1 MKSFKSFK
9 QWVFPNLFPAYYK
22 DYDTYKDKNG
32 KGILE
37 RFIEVCSNYLDTD
50 IIPDIDNFMDILD
63 VDVTPDIFLNYFWE
77 YFDYIPYAYG
87 VLVKGTPFTK
97 ENVASWLNTPDGF
110 PKADTRSI
118 LKYAVSLYKIRCTQD
133 FYTILGRFYGVRFEL
148 EEILFEDGYSNKSS
162 NNPGINYRLIGA
174 VFEDGYSNKSSN
186 NPGINYRLIG
196 AVFEDVIST
205 YSGENEYY
213 GDWKGLYP
221 YGDCTSCTT
230 IKANIYIPKGMY
242 DAIQDNIDNVK
253 NAFVNLLN
261 KYIPVN
267 VKPFTKDT
275 IELIS
280 EIPTIIPIEI
290 EPQQN

>member
-148 EEILFEDGYSNKSS
+148 EEILFEDVYSNGYSNK
-162 NNPGINYRLIGA
+162 P
-174 VFEDGYSNKSSN
+174 SN

-196 AVFEDVIST
+196 AVFEDVVST

>member
-162 NNPGINYRLIGA
+162 NNYRLIGA

-196 AVFEDVIST
+196 AVFENVVST

-221 YGDCTSCTT
+221 YGNCTSCTT

-280 EIPTIIPIEI
+280 EIPTIIPIKI

>member
-87 VLVKGTPFTK
+87 VLVKGVPFTK

-148 EEILFEDGYSNKSS
+148 EEILFEDGYSNK
-162 NNPGINYRLIGA
+162 P
-174 VFEDGYSNKSSN
+174 SNKPSN

-196 AVFEDVIST
+196 AVFEDVVST

-275 IELIS
+275 IGLIS

>member
-87 VLVKGTPFTK
+87 VLVKGVPFTK

-148 EEILFEDGYSNKSS
+148 EEILFEDGYSNKPNRPIGAVFKDGYSNKPS
-162 NNPGINYRLIGA
+162 NNPGINYR
-174 VFEDGYSNKSSN
+174 F
-186 NPGINYRLIG
+186 IG
-196 AVFEDVIST
+196 AVFEDVVST

-280 EIPTIIPIEI
+280 EIPTIILPIIPIEI

>member
-87 VLVKGTPFTK
+87 VLVKGVPFTK
-97 ENVASWLNTPDGF
+97 ENVASWLNTPDGFPKADTPDGF

-148 EEILFEDGYSNKSS
+148 EEILFEDGYSNK
-162 NNPGINYRLIGA
+162 P
-174 VFEDGYSNKSSN
+174 SN

-196 AVFEDVIST
+196 AVFEDVVST

>member
-63 VDVTPDIFLNYFWE
+63 VDVTSDIFLNYFWE

-87 VLVKGTPFTK
+87 VLVKGVPFTK

-118 LKYAVSLYKIRCTQD
+118 LKYAVSLYKIRCTKD

-162 NNPGINYRLIGA
+162 NNPGINHRLIGA
-174 VFEDGYSNKSSN
+174 VFEDGYSNKPSN

-196 AVFEDVIST
+196 AVFEDVVSI

-242 DAIQDNIDNVK
+242 DDIQDNIDNVK

-280 EIPTIIPIEI
+280 EISTIIPIEI

>member
-148 EEILFEDGYSNKSS
+148 EEILFGDGYSNKPS

-174 VFEDGYSNKSSN
+174 VFG
-186 NPGINYRLIG
+186 
-196 AVFEDVIST
+196 DVVST

>member
-63 VDVTPDIFLNYFWE
+63 VDVTSDIFLNYFWE

-97 ENVASWLNTPDGF
+97 ENVASWLNTSDGF

-148 EEILFEDGYSNKSS
+148 EEILFEDGYSNK
-162 NNPGINYRLIGA
+162 P
-174 VFEDGYSNKSSN
+174 SN

-196 AVFEDVIST
+196 AVFEDVVST
-205 YSGENEYY
+205 YSGENEYHS
-213 GDWKGLYP
+213 DWKGLYP

-253 NAFVNLLN
+253 NAFANLLN

>member
-148 EEILFEDGYSNKSS
+148 EEILFEDGYSNK
-162 NNPGINYRLIGA
+162 P
-174 VFEDGYSNKSSN
+174 SNKPSN

-221 YGDCTSCTT
+221 YGDCTSCTI

>member
-87 VLVKGTPFTK
+87 VLVKGVPFTK

-148 EEILFEDGYSNKSS
+148 EEILFDDGYSNKPS
-162 NNPGINYRLIGA
+162 NNPGINYRFIGA
-174 VFEDGYSNKSSN
+174 
-186 NPGINYRLIG
+186 I
-196 AVFEDVIST
+196 FEDVVST
-205 YSGENEYY
+205 YSGENKYY

>member
-87 VLVKGTPFTK
+87 VLVKGVPFTK
-97 ENVASWLNTPDGF
+97 ENVASWLNTPPDGF

-174 VFEDGYSNKSSN
+174 VFED
-186 NPGINYRLIG
+186 
-196 AVFEDVIST
+196 VVST

-242 DAIQDNIDNVK
+242 DAIQGNIDNVK

>member
-148 EEILFEDGYSNKSS
+148 EEILFEDGYSN
-162 NNPGINYRLIGA
+162 
-174 VFEDGYSNKSSN
+174 GYSNKPSN

-196 AVFEDVIST
+196 AVFEDVVST

>member
-63 VDVTPDIFLNYFWE
+63 VDVTSDIFLNYFWE

-87 VLVKGTPFTK
+87 VLVKGVPFTK

-148 EEILFEDGYSNKSS
+148 EEILS
-162 NNPGINYRLIGA
+162 
-174 VFEDGYSNKSSN
+174 EDGYSNKSSN

-196 AVFEDVIST
+196 AVFEDVVST

-221 YGDCTSCTT
+221 YGDCTSCIT

>member
-148 EEILFEDGYSNKSS
+148 EEILFEDGYSN
-162 NNPGINYRLIGA
+162 
-174 VFEDGYSNKSSN
+174 GYSNKPSN

-196 AVFEDVIST
+196 AVFEDVVST

-221 YGDCTSCTT
+221 YGDCTSCTI

>member
-87 VLVKGTPFTK
+87 VLVKGVPFTK

-148 EEILFEDGYSNKSS
+148 EEILFEDGYSNKPS
-162 NNPGINYRLIGA
+162 N
-174 VFEDGYSNKSSN
+174 S
-186 NPGINYRLIG
+186 PGINYRLIG
-196 AVFEDVIST
+196 AVFEDVVST

-213 GDWKGLYP
+213 DDWKGLYP

-280 EIPTIIPIEI
+280 EIPTIIPIKI

>member
-63 VDVTPDIFLNYFWE
+63 VDVTSDIFLNYFWE

-87 VLVKGTPFTK
+87 VLVKGVPFTK

-148 EEILFEDGYSNKSS
+148 EEILFEDGYS
-162 NNPGINYRLIGA
+162 R
-174 VFEDGYSNKSSN
+174 YSNKPSN

-196 AVFEDVIST
+196 AVFEDVVST

-275 IELIS
+275 VELIS

>member
-63 VDVTPDIFLNYFWE
+63 VDVTPDIFLNYFWG

-87 VLVKGTPFTK
+87 VLVKGVPFTK

-148 EEILFEDGYSNKSS
+148 EEILFEDGYTK
-162 NNPGINYRLIGA
+162 
-174 VFEDGYSNKSSN
+174 YSNKPSN

-196 AVFEDVIST
+196 AVFEDVVST

-290 EPQQN
+290 EPQQNWPNYVIHPTSN

>member
-87 VLVKGTPFTK
+87 VLVKGVPFTK

-162 NNPGINYRLIGA
+162 N
-174 VFEDGYSNKSSN
+174 KSSN

-196 AVFEDVIST
+196 AVFEDVVST

-267 VKPFTKDT
+267 VKSFTKDT

-280 EIPTIIPIEI
+280 EIPTITPIEI

>member
-148 EEILFEDGYSNKSS
+148 EEILFEDGYSNK
-162 NNPGINYRLIGA
+162 P
-174 VFEDGYSNKSSN
+174 SNKPSN

-196 AVFEDVIST
+196 AVFEDVVST

>member
-1 MKSFKSFK
+1 MKSLKSFK

-22 DYDTYKDKNG
+22 DYDTYKDKDG

-50 IIPDIDNFMDILD
+50 ITPDIDNFMDILD

-87 VLVKGTPFTK
+87 VLVKGVPFTK
-97 ENVASWLNTPDGF
+97 ENVASWLNTPQGF

-118 LKYAVSLYKIRCTQD
+118 LKYAISLYKIRCTQD
-133 FYTILGRFYGVRFEL
+133 FYTVLGRFYGVRFEL
-148 EEILFEDGYSNKSS
+148 EEILFED
-162 NNPGINYRLIGA
+162 
-174 VFEDGYSNKSSN
+174 V
-186 NPGINYRLIG
+186 
-196 AVFEDVIST
+196 VST
-205 YSGENEYY
+205 YSGDNRYY

-230 IKANIYIPKGMY
+230 IKAHIYVPKGMY
-242 DAIQDNIDNVK
+242 DAIQDNIDSVK

-261 KYIPVN
+261 KYIPIN
-267 VKPFTKDT
+267 VKPFTLDT

-290 EPQQN
+290 ESQQN

>member
-22 DYDTYKDKNG
+22 DYDTYKDKDG

-50 IIPDIDNFMDILD
+50 ITPDIDNFMDILD

-97 ENVASWLNTPDGF
+97 ENVASWLNTPQGF

-118 LKYAVSLYKIRCTQD
+118 LKYAISLYKIRCTQD
-133 FYTILGRFYGVRFEL
+133 FYTVLGRFYGVRFEL
-148 EEILFEDGYSNKSS
+148 EEILFEDGYSPKPNDS
-162 NNPGINYRLIGA
+162 G
-174 VFEDGYSNKSSN
+174 V
-186 NPGINYRLIG
+186 NYRLIG

-205 YSGENEYY
+205 YSGDNGYY

-221 YGDCTSCTT
+221 YGDCTSCIT

>member
-22 DYDTYKDKNG
+22 DYDTYKDKDG

-50 IIPDIDNFMDILD
+50 ITPDIDNFMDILD

-97 ENVASWLNTPDGF
+97 ENVVSWLNTPQGF
-110 PKADTRSI
+110 PKVDTRSI
-118 LKYAVSLYKIRCTQD
+118 LKYAISLYKIRCTQD
-133 FYTILGRFYGVRFEL
+133 FYTVLGRFYGVRFEL
-148 EEILFEDGYSNKSS
+148 EEILFEDGYSPKPNDS
-162 NNPGINYRLIGA
+162 G
-174 VFEDGYSNKSSN
+174 V
-186 NPGINYRLIG
+186 NYRLIG

-205 YSGENEYY
+205 YSGDNGYY

-230 IKANIYIPKGMY
+230 IKAHIYVPKGMY
-242 DAIQDNIDNVK
+242 DAIQDNIDSVK

-261 KYIPVN
+261 KYIPIN
-267 VKPFTKDT
+267 VKPFTLDT

-290 EPQQN
+290 ESQQN

>member
-50 IIPDIDNFMDILD
+50 IISDIDNFMDILD

-87 VLVKGTPFTK
+87 VLVKGVPFTK

-148 EEILFEDGYSNKSS
+148 EEILFEDGYSNKPSNKPS
-162 NNPGINYRLIGA
+162 NNPGINYR
-174 VFEDGYSNKSSN
+174 F
-186 NPGINYRLIG
+186 IG
-196 AVFEDVIST
+196 AVFEDVVST

>member
-50 IIPDIDNFMDILD
+50 IIPDIDNFMYILD

-87 VLVKGTPFTK
+87 VLVKGIPFTK

-148 EEILFEDGYSNKSS
+148 EEILFEDGYSNKPS
-162 NNPGINYRLIGA
+162 NNPGINYRFIGT
-174 VFEDGYSNKSSN
+174 DGYSNKPSN

-196 AVFEDVIST
+196 AVFEDVVST

>member
-1 MKSFKSFK
+1 MS
-9 QWVFPNLFPAYYK
+9 L
-22 DYDTYKDKNG
+22 
-32 KGILE
+32 
-37 RFIEVCSNYLDTD
+37 
-50 IIPDIDNFMDILD
+50 
-63 VDVTPDIFLNYFWE
+63 
-77 YFDYIPYAYG
+77 
-87 VLVKGTPFTK
+87 
-97 ENVASWLNTPDGF
+97 
-110 PKADTRSI
+110 KADTRSI

-148 EEILFEDGYSNKSS
+148 EEILFEDGYSNKPS
-162 NNPGINYRLIGA
+162 NNP
-174 VFEDGYSNKSSN
+174 D
-186 NPGINYRLIG
+186 INYRLIG
-196 AVFEDVIST
+196 AVFEDVVST

>member
-148 EEILFEDGYSNKSS
+148 EEILFEDGYSNKPSNKPS
-162 NNPGINYRLIGA
+162 NNPGINYR
-174 VFEDGYSNKSSN
+174 F
-186 NPGINYRLIG
+186 IG
-196 AVFEDVIST
+196 AVFEDVVST

>member
-87 VLVKGTPFTK
+87 VLVKGVPFTK

-148 EEILFEDGYSNKSS
+148 EEILFEDGYSN
-162 NNPGINYRLIGA
+162 
-174 VFEDGYSNKSSN
+174 GYSNKPSN

-196 AVFEDVIST
+196 AVFEDVVST

>member
-162 NNPGINYRLIGA
+162 NNPGINYR
-174 VFEDGYSNKSSN
+174 F
-186 NPGINYRLIG
+186 IG
-196 AVFEDVIST
+196 AVFEDVVST

-290 EPQQN
+290 EPQQNWPNYVIHPTSN

>member
-1 MKSFKSFK
+1 MINVLDLETQTKVIFQITINKPSENLDYGNNDKYELTLLPMGQDLYTLSYQIPIIENQNITLSMKKNKSFK

-77 YFDYIPYAYG
+77 YFDFIPYAYG

-148 EEILFEDGYSNKSS
+148 EEILFEDGYSNKP
-162 NNPGINYRLIGA
+162 N
-174 VFEDGYSNKSSN
+174 N

-196 AVFEDVIST
+196 AVFEDVVST
-205 YSGENEYY
+205 NSGENE
-213 GDWKGLYP
+213 
-221 YGDCTSCTT
+221 
-230 IKANIYIPKGMY
+230 
-242 DAIQDNIDNVK
+242 
-253 NAFVNLLN
+253 
-261 KYIPVN
+261 
-267 VKPFTKDT
+267 
-275 IELIS
+275 
-280 EIPTIIPIEI
+280 
-290 EPQQN
+290 

>member
-87 VLVKGTPFTK
+87 VLVKGVPFTK

-148 EEILFEDGYSNKSS
+148 EEILFEDGYSNGYSNKPS

-174 VFEDGYSNKSSN
+174 VFK
-186 NPGINYRLIG
+186 
-196 AVFEDVIST
+196 DVVST

>member
-87 VLVKGTPFTK
+87 VLVKGVPFTK

-148 EEILFEDGYSNKSS
+148 EEILFEDVVSTYSNK
-162 NNPGINYRLIGA
+162 P
-174 VFEDGYSNKSSN
+174 SN

-196 AVFEDVIST
+196 AVFEDVVST

-213 GDWKGLYP
+213 DDWKGLYP

>member
-9 QWVFPNLFPAYYK
+9 QWVFSNLFPAYYK

-148 EEILFEDGYSNKSS
+148 EEILFEDGYSN
-162 NNPGINYRLIGA
+162 
-174 VFEDGYSNKSSN
+174 GYSNKPSN

-196 AVFEDVIST
+196 AVFEDVVST

-280 EIPTIIPIEI
+280 EIPTIIIEI

>member
-87 VLVKGTPFTK
+87 VLVKGVPFTK

-148 EEILFEDGYSNKSS
+148 EEIL
-162 NNPGINYRLIGA
+162 
-174 VFEDGYSNKSSN
+174 FEDGYSNKSSN

-290 EPQQN
+290 EPQQNWPNYVIHPTSN

>member
-87 VLVKGTPFTK
+87 VLVKGVPFTK

-148 EEILFEDGYSNKSS
+148 EEILFEDGYSNKPS
-162 NNPGINYRLIGA
+162 NNPGINYR
-174 VFEDGYSNKSSN
+174 F
-186 NPGINYRLIG
+186 IG
-196 AVFEDVIST
+196 AVFEDVVST

-280 EIPTIIPIEI
+280 QIPTIIPIEI

>member
-174 VFEDGYSNKSSN
+174 VFG
-186 NPGINYRLIG
+186 
-196 AVFEDVIST
+196 DVVST
-205 YSGENEYY
+205 YSGENKYY

-242 DAIQDNIDNVK
+242 DAIQGNIDNVK

-290 EPQQN
+290 EP

>member
-87 VLVKGTPFTK
+87 VLVKGVPFTK

-148 EEILFEDGYSNKSS
+148 EEILFEEGYSNKPS
-162 NNPGINYRLIGA
+162 NNPDINYRLIGA
-174 VFEDGYSNKSSN
+174 VFEEGYSNKSSN

-196 AVFEDVIST
+196 AVFEDVVST

-280 EIPTIIPIEI
+280 EIPTIILI
-290 EPQQN
+290 

>member
-87 VLVKGTPFTK
+87 VLVKGVPFTK

-148 EEILFEDGYSNKSS
+148 EEILFEDGYSNK
-162 NNPGINYRLIGA
+162 P
-174 VFEDGYSNKSSN
+174 SNKPSN

-196 AVFEDVIST
+196 AVFEDVVST
-205 YSGENEYY
+205 YSGENKYY

-221 YGDCTSCTT
+221 YGNCTSCTT

-280 EIPTIIPIEI
+280 EIPTIIPMEI